1 MSDIS
6 RVVMLWPADLKA
18 EIQAEV
24 GKRGLTQYV
33 LQAVRE
39 KRGLEPP
46 RTAPAPVQ
54 VPVERPSDGVAPP
67 VAHTGHLP
75 LVKVREIPDV
85 IAKCST
91 CDAELNPDGTCWVCG

>member
-1 MSDIS
+1 MSDIA

-54 VPVERPSDGVAPP
+54 VPVGRSPDGVAPP
-67 VAHTGHLP
+67 IAHTGHS
-75 LVKVREIPDV
+75 PDI
-85 IAKCST
+85 IAKCSV